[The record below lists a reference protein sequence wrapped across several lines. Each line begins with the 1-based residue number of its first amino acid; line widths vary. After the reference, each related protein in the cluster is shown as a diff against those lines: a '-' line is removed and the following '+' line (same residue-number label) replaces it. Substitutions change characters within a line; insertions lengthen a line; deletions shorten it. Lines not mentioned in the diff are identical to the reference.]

1 MATLY
6 VPDTATNPTTVT
18 TAANFIKELW
28 SDEVLAVYKANT
40 VMVPLIQSMPFAGV
54 KGDTVHI
61 PRPSRGAVNAKAAG
75 TGVTINVETA
85 GQFNLLINQHF
96 EYSRLIEDI
105 ASIQAQDSMRAFYT
119 DDAGYAHAIS
129 LDSAI
134 HAQGAVFSA
143 GDTVAPLVA
152 GTAYS
157 KAVIGGD
164 GVTTWNPA
172 ANTNTGNGSALTD
185 AGIRRMIQH
194 LDDLNVP
201 ARMRALVVPP
211 VEKRRLLGIARFTEQ
226 SFVGE
231 VAGSNSI
238 RNGLIGDVYGIPV
251 YVSSNVA
258 TVAATDT
265 TTDYRV
271 CLMFQKEAV
280 VLAEQ
285 LAPRAQSQ
293 YKQEFLADLFT
304 ADTIYGLGTPRPEA
318 GVAAFVP
325 A

>member
-6 VPDTATNPTTVT
+6 APDTATNPTTVT

-40 VMVPLIQSMPFAGV
+40 VMTPLVLSMPFSGQ

-61 PRPSRGAVNAKAAG
+61 PKPSRGSVNAKSAG

-85 GQFNLLINQHF
+85 GVFNLSINQHF

-105 ASIQAQDSMRAFYT
+105 AKIQALDSMRAFYT
-119 DDAGYAHAIS
+119 DDAGYAHALS

-134 HAQGAVFSA
+134 HNQGAVFAAPDSA
-143 GDTVAPLVA
+143 PTVA

-164 GVTTWNPA
+164 GSTVWDGSAGGNV
-172 ANTNTGNGSALTD
+172 GNGSALTD
-185 AGIRRMIQH
+185 AGIRRAIQA
-194 LDDLNVP
+194 LDDNNVP
-201 ARMRALVVPP
+201 SRMRALVVPP
-211 VEKRRLLGIARFTEQ
+211 VEKRKLLGIARFTEQ
-226 SFVGE
+226 SFTGE
-231 VAGSNSI
+231 VAGGNSI

-251 YVSSNVA
+251 YVSTNCA
-258 TVAATDT
+258 TVTADDT
-265 TTDYRV
+265 TTDYRA
-271 CLMFQKEAV
+271 CLLFQREAV

-304 ADTIYGLGTPRPEA
+304 VDTIYGIGTPRPEA
-318 GVAAFVP
+318 GVALIVP